1 MEKNPE
7 MIGVKREEEIELEL
21 GLSIGGGF
29 QRSEKLNPSHAMAKN
44 EPPASDL
51 RENHHNNNDRLQV
64 ESKREIEAL
73 RRLEAKRK
81 RQEKQQKKITIS
93 CNNIIGSGYGV
104 GLDNKMWL
112 KSPALETKEQQREC
126 KKSRVEDEAE
136 ESGPRSNMEMKNVNL
151 NLTVDQ
157 NVGFNSTVCPV
168 MYPYPPVQYVQFANG
183 FQYPC
188 LNVVPCWPAGGEG
201 VGNYQVQPVVNRS
214 FRPFQ
219 SGQES
224 DRNMGNG
231 CASDQNSWKAGSNGS
246 PMCSS
251 SLVSDYRSSSHE
263 GGGSSDTR
271 SHSSQFL
278 PEQCK
283 LQNSEV
289 NDTKGQSE
297 HSTSPHREIAQVYDG
312 TSNCP
317 TNSGKPNTSSYDAQC
332 SPSTNC
338 TTNFVQQKAPS
349 NAVNC
354 SPTKPKEEAATEL
367 HGASSQNPVST
378 TENLSAIV
386 SKESKKDLGKPPKP
400 QTHSQNTP
408 SLPRMPCVS
417 TTGNGPNGKTING
430 FLCRY
435 TKTEVSIVC
444 VCHGT
449 SFSPAEF
456 VLHAGGTDVSQPLKH
471 ITVIPSDL

>member
-1 MEKNPE
+1 MEKNSE

-29 QRSEKLNPSHAMAKN
+29 QRSERQNPSHAMTKN
-44 EPPASDL
+44 EPPGSDL
-51 RENHHNNNDRLQV
+51 RESHHNNSDRLQV
-64 ESKREIEAL
+64 ESKREFEAL

-81 RQEKQQKKITIS
+81 RLEKQQKKITIS
-93 CNNIIGSGYGV
+93 CNNINSSGYGV

-112 KSPALETKEQQREC
+112 KSPELETKEQQREC
-126 KKSRVEDEAE
+126 KKSRAEDEE
-136 ESGPRSNMEMKNVNL
+136 EGERGPRSNMEMKNVNL
-151 NLTVDQ
+151 NLTVEQ

-168 MYPYPPVQYVQFANG
+168 MYPYPPLQYVQFANG

-201 VGNYQVQPVVNRS
+201 VGNYQVQSVVNRS

-224 DRNMGNG
+224 GRNMGNG

-246 PMCSS
+246 PGSS
-251 SLVSDYRSSSHE
+251 AVSDYRSSSHE

-271 SHSSQFL
+271 SHSSHSP
-278 PEQCK
+278 PEQLK
-283 LQNSEV
+283 LQNSKAD
-289 NDTKGQSE
+289 DTKGQSE
-297 HSTSPHREIAQVYDG
+297 HSTSPHRKTAQVYDEM
-312 TSNCP
+312 TNCP
-317 TNSGKPNTSSYDAQC
+317 SNSGKPKTSSKDAQC
-332 SPSTNC
+332 SPPTNC
-338 TTNFVQQKAPS
+338 TTNFVQQTALS
-349 NAVNC
+349 NAVDC
-354 SPTKPKEEAATEL
+354 SPAKPKEEVATEL

-378 TENLSAIV
+378 TENLSPTG
-386 SKESKKDLGKPPKP
+386 SKESKKDVGKPPKP
-400 QTHSQNTP
+400 QTQSQNTP
-408 SLPRMPCVS
+408 SLPHMPCVS

-430 FLCRY
+430 FLYRY

-471 ITVIPSDL
+471 ITVIPSAI

>member
-1 MEKNPE
+1 MEKNSE

-29 QRSEKLNPSHAMAKN
+29 RRSERQNPSHAMTKN
-44 EPPASDL
+44 EPPGSDL
-51 RENHHNNNDRLQV
+51 RESHHNNSDPLQV
-64 ESKREIEAL
+64 ESKREFEAL

-81 RQEKQQKKITIS
+81 RLEKQQKKITIS
-93 CNNIIGSGYGV
+93 CNNINSSGYGV

-112 KSPALETKEQQREC
+112 KSPELETKEKQRDC
-126 KKSRVEDEAE
+126 KKSRVEDEE
-136 ESGPRSNMEMKNVNL
+136 EGERGPRSNMQMKNVNL
-151 NLTVDQ
+151 NLTVEQ

-168 MYPYPPVQYVQFANG
+168 MYPYPPLQYVQFANG

-201 VGNYQVQPVVNRS
+201 VGNYQVQSVVNRS

-219 SGQES
+219 SSQES
-224 DRNMGNG
+224 GRNMGIG

-246 PMCSS
+246 PGSS
-251 SLVSDYRSSSHE
+251 AVSDYRSSSHE

-271 SHSSQFL
+271 SHASHSP

-283 LQNSEV
+283 LQNSKAD
-289 NDTKGQSE
+289 DTKGQSE
-297 HSTSPHREIAQVYDG
+297 HSTSPHRETAQVYDEM
-312 TSNCP
+312 SNCP
-317 TNSGKPNTSSYDAQC
+317 TNSGKPKTSSKDAQC
-332 SPSTNC
+332 SPPTNC
-338 TTNFVQQKAPS
+338 TTNFVQQKALS
-349 NAVNC
+349 NAVDC
-354 SPTKPKEEAATEL
+354 SPAKPKEEVATEL

-378 TENLSAIV
+378 TENLSPTG
-386 SKESKKDLGKPPKP
+386 SKESKKDVGKPPKP
-400 QTHSQNTP
+400 QIQSQTTP
-408 SLPRMPCVS
+408 SLPHMPCVS

-430 FLCRY
+430 FLYRY

-471 ITVIPSDL
+471 ITVIPSAI

>member
-1 MEKNPE
+1 MEKNSE

-29 QRSEKLNPSHAMAKN
+29 QRSERQNPSHAMTKN
-44 EPPASDL
+44 EPPGSDL
-51 RENHHNNNDRLQV
+51 RESHHNNSDRLQV
-64 ESKREIEAL
+64 ESKREFEAL
-73 RRLEAKRK
+73 RRLEARRK
-81 RQEKQQKKITIS
+81 RLEKQQKKITIS
-93 CNNIIGSGYGV
+93 CNNINSSGYGV

-112 KSPALETKEQQREC
+112 KSPELETKEQQREC
-126 KKSRVEDEAE
+126 KKSRAEDEE
-136 ESGPRSNMEMKNVNL
+136 EGERGPRSNMEMKNVNL
-151 NLTVDQ
+151 NLTVEQ

-168 MYPYPPVQYVQFANG
+168 MYPYPPLQYVQFANG

-201 VGNYQVQPVVNRS
+201 VGNYQVQSVVNRS

-224 DRNMGNG
+224 GRNMGNG

-246 PMCSS
+246 PGSS
-251 SLVSDYRSSSHE
+251 AVSDYRSSSHE

-271 SHSSQFL
+271 SHSSHSP

-283 LQNSEV
+283 LQNSKAD
-289 NDTKGQSE
+289 DTKGQSE
-297 HSTSPHREIAQVYDG
+297 HSTSPHRETAQFYDEM
-312 TSNCP
+312 SNCP
-317 TNSGKPNTSSYDAQC
+317 TNSGKPKTSSKDAQC
-332 SPSTNC
+332 SPPTNC
-338 TTNFVQQKAPS
+338 TTNFVQQKALS
-349 NAVNC
+349 NAVDC
-354 SPTKPKEEAATEL
+354 SPAKPKEEVATEL

-378 TENLSAIV
+378 TENLSPTG
-386 SKESKKDLGKPPKP
+386 SKESKKDVGKPPKP
-400 QTHSQNTP
+400 QTQSQNTP
-408 SLPRMPCVS
+408 SLPHMPCVS

-430 FLCRY
+430 FLYRY

-471 ITVIPSDL
+471 ITVIPSAF

>member
-1 MEKNPE
+1 MEKNSE

-29 QRSEKLNPSHAMAKN
+29 QRSERQNPSHAMTKN
-44 EPPASDL
+44 EPPGSDL
-51 RENHHNNNDRLQV
+51 RESHHNNSDRLQV
-64 ESKREIEAL
+64 ESKREFEAL

-81 RQEKQQKKITIS
+81 RLEKQQKKRTGS
-93 CNNIIGSGYGV
+93 CNNINSSGYGV

-112 KSPALETKEQQREC
+112 KSPELETKEQQREC
-126 KKSRVEDEAE
+126 KKSRVEDEE
-136 ESGPRSNMEMKNVNL
+136 EGERGPRSNMEMKNVNL
-151 NLTVDQ
+151 NLTVEQ

-168 MYPYPPVQYVQFANG
+168 MYPYPPLQYVQFANG

-201 VGNYQVQPVVNRS
+201 VGNYQVQSAVNLG
-214 FRPFQ
+214 FRPFP

-224 DRNMGNG
+224 GRNMGNG

-246 PMCSS
+246 PGSS
-251 SLVSDYRSSSHE
+251 AVSDYRSSSHE

-271 SHSSQFL
+271 SHSSHPP

-283 LQNSEV
+283 LQNSKAD
-289 NDTKGQSE
+289 DTKGQSE
-297 HSTSPHREIAQVYDG
+297 HSTSPHMETAQVYDEM
-312 TSNCP
+312 SNCP
-317 TNSGKPNTSSYDAQC
+317 TNSGKPKTSSKDAQC
-332 SPSTNC
+332 SLPTNC
-338 TTNFVQQKAPS
+338 TTNFVQQKALS
-349 NAVNC
+349 NAVDC
-354 SPTKPKEEAATEL
+354 SPAKPKEQVATEL

-378 TENLSAIV
+378 TENLSPTG
-386 SKESKKDLGKPPKP
+386 SKESKKDVGKPPKP
-400 QTHSQNTP
+400 QTQSQNTP
-408 SLPRMPCVS
+408 SLPHMPCVS
-417 TTGNGPNGKTING
+417 TTGNGPSGKTING
-430 FLCRY
+430 FLYRY

-471 ITVIPSDL
+471 ITVIPSAI

>member
-1 MEKNPE
+1 MEKNSE

-29 QRSEKLNPSHAMAKN
+29 QRSERQNPSHAMTKN
-44 EPPASDL
+44 EPPGSDL
-51 RENHHNNNDRLQV
+51 RESHHNNSDRLQV
-64 ESKREIEAL
+64 ESKREFEAL

-81 RQEKQQKKITIS
+81 RLEKQQKKITIS
-93 CNNIIGSGYGV
+93 CNNINSSGYGV

-112 KSPALETKEQQREC
+112 KSPELETKEQQREC
-126 KKSRVEDEAE
+126 KKSRVEDEE
-136 ESGPRSNMEMKNVNL
+136 EGEGGPRSNMEMKNVNL
-151 NLTVDQ
+151 NLTVEQ

-168 MYPYPPVQYVQFANG
+168 MYPYPPLQYVQFANG

-201 VGNYQVQPVVNRS
+201 VGNYQVQSVVNRS

-224 DRNMGNG
+224 GRNMGNG

-246 PMCSS
+246 PGSS
-251 SLVSDYRSSSHE
+251 AVSDYRSSSHE

-271 SHSSQFL
+271 SHSSHSP

-283 LQNSEV
+283 LQNSKAD
-289 NDTKGQSE
+289 DTKGQSE
-297 HSTSPHREIAQVYDG
+297 HSTSPHRETAQFYDEM
-312 TSNCP
+312 SNCP
-317 TNSGKPNTSSYDAQC
+317 TNSGKPKTSSKDAQC
-332 SPSTNC
+332 SPPTNC
-338 TTNFVQQKAPS
+338 TTNFVQQTALS
-349 NAVNC
+349 NAVDC
-354 SPTKPKEEAATEL
+354 SPAKPKEEVATEL

-378 TENLSAIV
+378 TENLSPTG
-386 SKESKKDLGKPPKP
+386 SKESKKDVGKPPKP
-400 QTHSQNTP
+400 QTQSQNTP
-408 SLPRMPCVS
+408 SLPHMPCVS

-430 FLCRY
+430 FLYRY

-471 ITVIPSDL
+471 ITVIPSAF

>member
-1 MEKNPE
+1 MEKNSE

-29 QRSEKLNPSHAMAKN
+29 QRSERQNPSHAMTKN
-44 EPPASDL
+44 EPPGSDL
-51 RENHHNNNDRLQV
+51 RESHHNNSDRLQV
-64 ESKREIEAL
+64 ESKREFEAL
-73 RRLEAKRK
+73 RRLEARRK
-81 RQEKQQKKITIS
+81 RLEKQQKKRTIS
-93 CNNIIGSGYGV
+93 CNNINSSGCGV
-104 GLDNKMWL
+104 GLDNKIWL
-112 KSPALETKEQQREC
+112 KSPELETKEQQREC
-126 KKSRVEDEAE
+126 KKSRVEDEE
-136 ESGPRSNMEMKNVNL
+136 EGERGPRSNMEMKNVNL
-151 NLTVDQ
+151 NLTVEQ

-168 MYPYPPVQYVQFANG
+168 MYPYPPLQYVQFANG

-201 VGNYQVQPVVNRS
+201 VGNYQVQSVVNRS

-224 DRNMGNG
+224 GRNMGNG

-246 PMCSS
+246 PGSS
-251 SLVSDYRSSSHE
+251 AVSDYRSSSHE

-271 SHSSQFL
+271 SHSSHSP
-278 PEQCK
+278 PEQLK
-283 LQNSEV
+283 LQNSKAD
-289 NDTKGQSE
+289 DTKGQSE
-297 HSTSPHREIAQVYDG
+297 HSTSPHRKTAQVYDEM
-312 TSNCP
+312 TNCP
-317 TNSGKPNTSSYDAQC
+317 SNSGKPKTSSKDAQC
-332 SPSTNC
+332 SPPTNC
-338 TTNFVQQKAPS
+338 TTNFVQQTALS
-349 NAVNC
+349 NAVDC
-354 SPTKPKEEAATEL
+354 SPAKPKEEVATEL

-378 TENLSAIV
+378 TENLSPTG
-386 SKESKKDLGKPPKP
+386 SKESKKDVGKPPKP
-400 QTHSQNTP
+400 QIQSQNTP
-408 SLPRMPCVS
+408 SLPHMPCVS

-430 FLCRY
+430 FLYRY

-471 ITVIPSDL
+471 ITVIPSAI

>member
-1 MEKNPE
+1 MEKNSE

-29 QRSEKLNPSHAMAKN
+29 QRSERQNPSHAMTKN
-44 EPPASDL
+44 EPPGSDL
-51 RENHHNNNDRLQV
+51 RESHHNNSDRLQV
-64 ESKREIEAL
+64 ESKREFEAL

-81 RQEKQQKKITIS
+81 RLEKQQKKITIS
-93 CNNIIGSGYGV
+93 CNNINSSGYGV

-112 KSPALETKEQQREC
+112 KSPELETKEQQREC
-126 KKSRVEDEAE
+126 KKSRVEDEE
-136 ESGPRSNMEMKNVNL
+136 EGEGGPRSNMEMKNVNL
-151 NLTVDQ
+151 NLTVEQ

-168 MYPYPPVQYVQFANG
+168 MYPYPPLQYVQFANG

-201 VGNYQVQPVVNRS
+201 VGNYQVQSVVNRS

-224 DRNMGNG
+224 GRNMGNG

-246 PMCSS
+246 PGSS
-251 SLVSDYRSSSHE
+251 AVSDYRSSSHE

-271 SHSSQFL
+271 SHSSHSP

-283 LQNSEV
+283 LQNSKAD
-289 NDTKGQSE
+289 DTKGQSE
-297 HSTSPHREIAQVYDG
+297 HSTSPHRETAQFYDEM
-312 TSNCP
+312 SNCP
-317 TNSGKPNTSSYDAQC
+317 TNSGKPKTSSKDAQC
-332 SPSTNC
+332 SPPTNC
-338 TTNFVQQKAPS
+338 TTNFVQQKALS
-349 NAVNC
+349 NAVDC
-354 SPTKPKEEAATEL
+354 SPAKPKEEVATEL

-378 TENLSAIV
+378 TENLSPTG
-386 SKESKKDLGKPPKP
+386 SKESKKDVGKPPKP
-400 QTHSQNTP
+400 QTQSQNTP
-408 SLPRMPCVS
+408 SLPHMPCVS

-430 FLCRY
+430 FLYRY

-471 ITVIPSDL
+471 ITVIPSAF

>member
-1 MEKNPE
+1 MEKNSE

-29 QRSEKLNPSHAMAKN
+29 QRSERQNPSHAMTKN
-44 EPPASDL
+44 EPPGSDL
-51 RENHHNNNDRLQV
+51 RESHHNNSDRLQV
-64 ESKREIEAL
+64 ESKREFEAL

-81 RQEKQQKKITIS
+81 RLEKQQKKITIS
-93 CNNIIGSGYGV
+93 CNNINSSGYGV

-112 KSPALETKEQQREC
+112 KSPELETKEQQREC
-126 KKSRVEDEAE
+126 KKSRAEDEE
-136 ESGPRSNMEMKNVNL
+136 EGERGPRSNMEMKNVNL
-151 NLTVDQ
+151 NLTVEQ

-168 MYPYPPVQYVQFANG
+168 MYPYPPLQYVQFANG

-201 VGNYQVQPVVNRS
+201 VGNYQVQSVVNRS

-224 DRNMGNG
+224 GRNMGNG

-246 PMCSS
+246 PGSS
-251 SLVSDYRSSSHE
+251 AVSDYRSSSHE

-271 SHSSQFL
+271 SHSSHSP

-283 LQNSEV
+283 LQNSKAD
-289 NDTKGQSE
+289 DTKGQSE
-297 HSTSPHREIAQVYDG
+297 HSTSPHRETAQFYDEM
-312 TSNCP
+312 SNCP
-317 TNSGKPNTSSYDAQC
+317 TNSGKPKTSSKDAQC
-332 SPSTNC
+332 SPPTNC
-338 TTNFVQQKAPS
+338 TTNFVQQKALS
-349 NAVNC
+349 NAVDC
-354 SPTKPKEEAATEL
+354 SPAKPKEEVATEL

-378 TENLSAIV
+378 TENLSPTG
-386 SKESKKDLGKPPKP
+386 SKESKKDVGKPPKP
-400 QTHSQNTP
+400 QTQSQNTP
-408 SLPRMPCVS
+408 SLPHMPCVS

-430 FLCRY
+430 FLYRY

-471 ITVIPSDL
+471 ITVIPSAF

>member
-1 MEKNPE
+1 MEKNSE

-29 QRSEKLNPSHAMAKN
+29 QRSERQNPSHAMTKN
-44 EPPASDL
+44 EPPGSDL
-51 RENHHNNNDRLQV
+51 RESHHNNSDRLQV
-64 ESKREIEAL
+64 ESKREFEAL
-73 RRLEAKRK
+73 RRLEARRK
-81 RQEKQQKKITIS
+81 RLEKQQKKRTIS
-93 CNNIIGSGYGV
+93 CNNINSSGYGV

-112 KSPALETKEQQREC
+112 KSPELETKEQQREC
-126 KKSRVEDEAE
+126 KKSRVEDEE
-136 ESGPRSNMEMKNVNL
+136 EGERGPRSNMEMKNVNL
-151 NLTVDQ
+151 NLTVEQ

-168 MYPYPPVQYVQFANG
+168 MYPYPPLQYVQFANG

-201 VGNYQVQPVVNRS
+201 VGNYQVQSVVNRS

-224 DRNMGNG
+224 GRNMGNG

-246 PMCSS
+246 PGSS
-251 SLVSDYRSSSHE
+251 AVSDYRSSSHE

-271 SHSSQFL
+271 SHSSHSP

-283 LQNSEV
+283 LQNSKAD
-289 NDTKGQSE
+289 DTKGQSE
-297 HSTSPHREIAQVYDG
+297 HSTSPHRETAQFYDEM
-312 TSNCP
+312 SNCP
-317 TNSGKPNTSSYDAQC
+317 TNSGKPKTSSKDAQC
-332 SPSTNC
+332 SPPTNC
-338 TTNFVQQKAPS
+338 TTNFVQQKALS
-349 NAVNC
+349 NAVDC
-354 SPTKPKEEAATEL
+354 SPAKPKEEVATEL

-378 TENLSAIV
+378 TENLSPTG
-386 SKESKKDLGKPPKP
+386 SKESKKDVGKPPKP
-400 QTHSQNTP
+400 QTQSQNTP
-408 SLPRMPCVS
+408 SLPHMPCVS

-430 FLCRY
+430 FLYRY

-471 ITVIPSDL
+471 ITVIPSAF